1 VRLSATLAN
10 QARGPGYQVPFA
22 DRIKH
27 GGGVPTMAVGL
38 ILDGVQAEAIVRE
51 GRADLIAIGR
61 QAMFDPFW
69 AHHAAQQLEA
79 DVHFERWDPSAGW
92 WLDKRVGGLA
102 MVGYDSSGKPKGT
115 T

>member
-1 VRLSATLAN
+1 
-10 QARGPGYQVPFA
+10 
-22 DRIKH
+22 
-27 GGGVPTMAVGL
+27 MAVGL

-61 QAMFDPFW
+61 QAMFDPLW

-79 DVHFERWDPSAGW
+79 DAHFERWDPSAGW

-102 MVGYDSSGKPKGT
+102 MVGYDSSGKPKAT